1 MTGRRCDVAVVGGGY
16 VGLWTALLCALA
28 GRAVTVVDDRPWPLR
43 TRDRTRGSDVLPS
56 AANAGMVFPLWLDFD
71 NVWERYGQSDAV
83 ALCRASDDAVDHVRA
98 FAELH
103 GCPWRGVEHLLV
115 ATHPRQF
122 AVWQVLLDG
131 LAWAGE
137 GAAFRRVGADESQE
151 RLGAPFGAGLAFG
164 NCATVDPHA
173 LLGALRDACREAKV
187 EIVHAHAS
195 EVVPAPDHA
204 GMEVVWDADRVAA
217 AHAVLALGGRAP
229 GSSALAHHL
238 RAELTWTGIWE
249 DVGAEAGPAPDDP
262 ACVSTLDEQ
271 MHYLRRL
278 DDGSLLVGGSG
289 PAGRPD
295 QPSAQVRDS
304 LRRLFPALV
313 DRPPRRLYSGLIE
326 VSEGLLPLVGS
337 LHPRLHYASG
347 LSGMGIASSRL
358 VAGIVAQRASGQPED
373 LGALAC
379 VDEHELE
386 ADRVVLA

>member
-1 MTGRRCDVAVVGGGY
+1 MRRCDVAVVGAGY
-16 VGLWTALLCALA
+16 VGLWTALLCART
-28 GRAVTVVDDRPWPLR
+28 GRAVTVVSDRPWPLR
-43 TRDRTRGSDVLPS
+43 PRDRTHGSNVLPS

-71 NVWERYGQSDAV
+71 NAWERYGQAEAV
-83 ALCRASDDAVDHVRA
+83 ALCRVSDEAVDHVRA

-122 AVWQVLLDG
+122 AVWQVLLEG

-137 GAAFRRVGADESQE
+137 GAAFRRVTTGESQE
-151 RLGAPFGAGLAFG
+151 RLGARFGAGLAFG

-173 LLGALRDACREAKV
+173 LLGALREDCLQAGV
-187 EIVHAHAS
+187 EMVHAHAR
-195 EVVPAPDHA
+195 EVVAADA
-204 GMEVVWDADRVAA
+204 GVEVVWDADRLAA
-217 AHAVLALGGRAP
+217 GHAVLALGGRAP

-238 RAELTWTGIWE
+238 RAELTWIGIWE
-249 DVGAEAGPAPDDP
+249 GVGREAGPAPVDP

-278 DDGSLLVGGSG
+278 GDGALLVGGSG
-289 PAGRPD
+289 WGGRPD

-304 LRRLFPALV
+304 LARLFPALV

-326 VSEGLLPLVGS
+326 VSEGLVPLVGS

-347 LSGMGIASSRL
+347 LSGMGIAASRL
-358 VAGIVAQRASGQPED
+358 VAGIVAERASEQPED

-386 ADRVVLA
+386 ADRVELA